1 MWKGDIGITMFACS
15 SVCLWTALGYV
26 QRISVPAL
34 DKWYTNQPCMDDLSV
49 DGVFI
54 GCCT

>member
-15 SVCLWTALGYV
+15 SVCVWTARGYV

-34 DKWYTNQPCMDDLSV
+34 DKWYTNPPCMDGLSV

>member
-34 DKWYTNQPCMDDLSV
+34 DKWYTNQPCMDGLSV

>member
-34 DKWYTNQPCMDDLSV
+34 DKWYTNQPCMDGSSV